1 MALCPRHRQARHR
14 HSLASESISI
24 VLDLESPTR
33 QARAP
38 GDITGR
44 SRTDP
49 PHEPRE
55 SRLGSTPHSR
65 RTLEAWH
72 RYRRDEREQVPR
84 PQAKATVTDL
94 AHVLAESF
102 AKPRFRR
109 FLHRAHYSLSG
120 PVCVPGASA

>member
-1 MALCPRHRQARHR
+1 MALCPRQARHR

-72 RYRRDEREQVPR
+72 RYRRDERVSKYLVR
-84 PQAKATVTDL
+84 RR
-94 AHVLAESF
+94 
-102 AKPRFRR
+102 KPPSQTWRT
-109 FLHRAHYSLSG
+109 FLQNHL
-120 PVCVPGASA
+120 